1 VTLAIA
7 LAAEASC
14 AHIGHGPLAAFPP
27 ERVPLRPDPLHDIA
41 GMPMTSSGSQNATV
55 VIYHNPACGTSR
67 NTLARIREAGI
78 EPQVVEYLKEGWT
91 KPQLKEILKKLGKT
105 PRDILRLR
113 GNEAHEH
120 IINNPNS
127 TDDEILDAMVGHPIL
142 VERPIVITPKGAVLA
157 RPADQVDSI
166 L

>member
-1 VTLAIA
+1 MSDADVI
-7 LAAEASC
+7 
-14 AHIGHGPLAAFPP
+14 
-27 ERVPLRPDPLHDIA
+27 
-41 GMPMTSSGSQNATV
+41 
-55 VIYHNPACGTSR
+55 IYHNPRCGTSR

-78 EPQVVEYLKEGWT
+78 EPQVVEYLKDGWT
-91 KPQLKEILKKLGKT
+91 KPQLKEILKKLGKS
-105 PRDILRLR
+105 PRDILRIR

-142 VERPIVITPKGAVLA
+142 VERPIVISKKGAVLA
-157 RPADQVDSI
+157 RPAEDVDSI

>member
-1 VTLAIA
+1 MSSKSKN
-7 LAAEASC
+7 AE
-14 AHIGHGPLAAFPP
+14 
-27 ERVPLRPDPLHDIA
+27 
-41 GMPMTSSGSQNATV
+41 V
-55 VIYHNPACGTSR
+55 VIYHNPQCGTSR

-78 EPQVVEYLKEGWT
+78 EPKVVEYLKDGWT

-105 PRDILRLR
+105 PRDIFRLR

-120 IINNPNS
+120 IIANPNS

-142 VERPIVITPKGAVLA
+142 VQRPIVITAKGAVLA
-157 RPADQVDSI
+157 RPAEEVDSI

>member
-1 VTLAIA
+1 MSSKTPATSRN
-7 LAAEASC
+7 AE
-14 AHIGHGPLAAFPP
+14 
-27 ERVPLRPDPLHDIA
+27 
-41 GMPMTSSGSQNATV
+41 V
-55 VIYHNPACGTSR
+55 VIYHNPKCGTSR

-78 EPQVVEYLKEGWT
+78 EPEVVEYLKDGWT

-105 PRDILRLR
+105 PRDIFRLR

-120 IINNPNS
+120 IIANPNS

-142 VERPIVITPKGAVLA
+142 VQRPIVVTPKGAVLA
-157 RPADQVDSI
+157 RPPEEVDSI

>member
-1 VTLAIA
+1 MSDAQVTI
-7 LAAEASC
+7 
-14 AHIGHGPLAAFPP
+14 F
-27 ERVPLRPDPLHDIA
+27 
-41 GMPMTSSGSQNATV
+41 
-55 VIYHNPACGTSR
+55 HNPACGTSR
-67 NTLARIREAGI
+67 NVLAKIREAGI
-78 EPQVVEYLKEGWT
+78 EPNVVEYLKDGWT
-91 KPQLKEILKKLGKT
+91 KPQLKQILKTLGKS
-105 PRDILRLR
+105 PREIMRIR

-157 RPADQVDSI
+157 RPAEDVEAI

>member
-1 VTLAIA
+1 MSDAEVT
-7 LAAEASC
+7 
-14 AHIGHGPLAAFPP
+14 
-27 ERVPLRPDPLHDIA
+27 
-41 GMPMTSSGSQNATV
+41 
-55 VIYHNPACGTSR
+55 IYHNPKCGTSR
-67 NTLARIREAGI
+67 TTLEKIRAAGI
-78 EPQVVEYLKEGWT
+78 EPKVVEYLKDGWT
-91 KPQLKEILKKLGKT
+91 KPQLKEILEKLGKS
-105 PRDILRLR
+105 PRDILRVR

-142 VERPIVITPKGAVLA
+142 VERPIVITGKGAVLA